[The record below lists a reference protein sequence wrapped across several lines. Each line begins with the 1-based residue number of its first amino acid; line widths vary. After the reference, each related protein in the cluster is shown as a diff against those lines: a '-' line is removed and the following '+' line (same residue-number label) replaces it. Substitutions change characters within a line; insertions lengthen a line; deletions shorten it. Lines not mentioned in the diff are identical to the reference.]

1 MAILQKGSGQKVSG
15 ILEMSHK
22 ELDRV
27 QVLRALE
34 EGYLKQ
40 SQAAEQLDLSV
51 RQVKRLVKAYRQD
64 GAAALVSKKRG
75 QPSHHQLDPA
85 IKQHAGAWLQ
95 SRYADFGPT
104 LAHEKLTEVH
114 HLKIGRETV
123 RSLMIDIGLRK
134 LHRRRRPVVHPLRE
148 RRARCGELVQIDGS
162 PFDWFEGRAPECTL
176 LVYIDDATGRLMEL
190 FFTPAE
196 TTFSYFHT
204 TEAYL
209 RHYGRPLAFYSD
221 KFSVFRINL
230 PNDQS
235 AQGLTQFGRACAD
248 LGIELIC
255 ADSPQAKGRVEHAH
269 GTLQDRLV
277 KEMCL
282 RGISGIAAGN
292 AYALEFLRDFNRRF
306 ARVPRDPQDAHRP
319 LRRQDDLA
327 RILTHQETRS
337 LSKNL
342 TLQYNR
348 VIYQIQTQRP
358 SYALR
363 QATVLVCEDG
373 AGHVTIEYK
382 GKPLAYTVHHEQARQ
397 AEVVPSKQLSLKL
410 DTGVAPP
417 PKRPGYIPPADHPW
431 RRFQI
436 HPSHSKTQPR
446 GDISIR

>member
-1 MAILQKGSGQKVSG
+1 
-15 ILEMSHK
+15 MSDR
-22 ELDRV
+22 EVDRV
-27 QVLRALE
+27 QVLRALD

-40 SQAAEQLDLSV
+40 SQAAKQLDLSV
-51 RQVKRLVKAYRQD
+51 RQVKRLLKAYRRN

-75 QPSHHQLDPA
+75 QPSHHQLDTT
-85 IKQHAGAWLQ
+85 IKQQASAWLQ

-123 RSLMIDIGLRK
+123 RALMIEIGLWKPHCRQ
-134 LHRRRRPVVHPLRE
+134 RPVVHPLRE
-148 RRARCGELVQIDGS
+148 RRARHGELVQIDGS
-162 PFDWFEGRAPECTL
+162 PHDWFEGRAPECTL

-190 FFTPAE
+190 LLVPAE
-196 TTFSYFHT
+196 TTFGYFQA
-204 TEAYL
+204 TETYL

-221 KFSVFRINL
+221 KFSVFRINR

-235 AQGLTQFGRACAD
+235 AQGQTQFARALAD
-248 LGIELIC
+248 LAIELIC
-255 ADSPQAKGRVEHAH
+255 ADSPQAKGRVEHVN

-277 KEMCL
+277 KEMRL
-282 RGISGIAAGN
+282 RGISSIAAAN
-292 AYALEFLRDFNRRF
+292 AYAPDFIADFNRRF
-306 ARVPRDPQDAHRP
+306 ARVPRDPEDAHRP

-327 RILTHQETRS
+327 RIFTHQETRS

-348 VIYQIQTQRP
+348 VIYQIQTKRP

-363 QATVLVCEDG
+363 YATVLVREDAVG
-373 AGHVTIEYK
+373 QVTIEYK

-397 AEVVPSKQLSLKL
+397 AEVVPSKQLSWKL
-410 DTGVAPP
+410 DTVAAPR
-417 PKRPGYIPPADHPW
+417 PKRSVYIPPADHPW

-436 HPSHSKTQPR
+436 HPSHSKTPPQ

>member
-1 MAILQKGSGQKVSG
+1 MANLQKGSGQKVSD

-27 QVLRALE
+27 QVLRALDT
-34 EGYLKQ
+34 GHLKQ
-40 SQAAEQLDLSV
+40 RQAAEQLDLSL
-51 RQVKRLVKAYRQD
+51 RQVKRLLKAYRRG

-85 IKQHAGAWLQ
+85 IKQHAVAWLQ

-123 RSLMIDIGLRK
+123 RALMIEIGLRK
-134 LHRRRRPVVHPLRE
+134 LHRRRRPGVHPLRE
-148 RRARCGELVQIDGS
+148 RRARYGELVQIDGS
-162 PFDWFEGRAPECTL
+162 PFDWFEGRAPACTL

-190 FFTPAE
+190 VFTPAE
-196 TTFSYFHT
+196 TTFSYFQA

-209 RHYGRPLAFYSD
+209 QQYGRPLAFYSD

-235 AQGLTQFGRACAD
+235 PQGLTQFGRACAD

-255 ADSPQAKGRVEHAH
+255 ADSPQAKGRVEHAN

-277 KEMCL
+277 KEMRL

-292 AYALEFLRDFNRRF
+292 AYAPEFILDFNRRF

-327 RILTHQETRS
+327 RIFTHQETRS

-348 VIYQIQTQRP
+348 VIYQIQTKRP

-363 QATVLVCEDG
+363 HATVLVREDG

-382 GKPLAYTVHHEQARQ
+382 GKPLDYTVHHEQARQ

-410 DTGVAPP
+410 DTGGAPS
-417 PKRPGYIPPADHPW
+417 PKRTGYIPPADHPW

-436 HPSHSKTQPR
+436 HPSHSKTRPR

>member
-75 QPSHHQLDPA
+75 QSSHHQLDPA
-85 IKQHAGAWLQ
+85 IKQHAVAWLQ

-255 ADSPQAKGRVEHAH
+255 ADSPQAKGRVEHAN

-277 KEMCL
+277 KEMRL

-292 AYALEFLRDFNRRF
+292 AYALEFIRDFNRRF

-363 QATVLVCEDG
+363 HATVLVREDG

-417 PKRPGYIPPADHPW
+417 PKRPGYIPPADHTW